1 MFKCYPAAWRHYLH
15 VLLTSGALCYSTATP
30 ALGLGEISL
39 HSALN
44 QPLVA
49 EIALLDA
56 QALAEGELSVGL
68 AIADE
73 FNRAGIE
80 RVGLLNDLRF
90 TPVLRG
96 ERSVIRVTSN
106 KPVNEPFLNF
116 LLQLDQPQ
124 GRVVREYTV
133 LIDPPGSPGI
143 VPLAGV
149 EPVPVARSPAE
160 DVVPAQSPVMSSSD
174 GPGVV
179 DPTQEQLAAS
189 VLQNQQLQLSID
201 ELRAGLQTRDDQIAR
216 QHQQF
221 SELQAQ
227 LAEARQPRSEAVA
240 PLPVAV
246 APLSENG
253 KDSTPWRLIAL
264 SGFGG
269 LLLLG
274 LFLRHQ
280 RRQVA
285 DLPEPDVPHQPLPVI
300 EPRPLVERSIEPI
313 APDTTDR
320 LPLKNDDLSMD
331 LQWELVNPFDSAPD
345 PARPT
350 AINADR

>member
-1 MFKCYPAAWRHYLH
+1 MFKRFPAAWRHYLH
-15 VLLTSGALCYSTATP
+15 GVLASGMLCYSAATP

-44 QPLVA
+44 QPLMA

-68 AIADE
+68 ATADE
-73 FNRAGIE
+73 FKRAGIE
-80 RVGLLNDLRF
+80 RPGLLDDLRF

-160 DVVPAQSPVMSSSD
+160 DVVPAQPPVM
-174 GPGVV
+174 PGVV

-189 VLQNQQLQLSID
+189 VLQNQQLQHSID
-201 ELRAGLQTRDDQIAR
+201 ELRARLQTRDDQIAR

-227 LAEARQPRSEAVA
+227 LAVARQPRSEAVA

-246 APLSENG
+246 APLSERGN
-253 KDSTPWRLIAL
+253 DSMPWRLIAL

-274 LFLRHQ
+274 LFLRYQ
-280 RRQVA
+280 RRQVV
-285 DLPEPDVPHQPLPVI
+285 DLPEPDVPYQPLPVV
-300 EPRPLVERSIEPI
+300 EPGTRVERSVAPI
-313 APDTTDR
+313 VPYTADR

-331 LQWELVNPFDSAPD
+331 LQWELVHPFDSAPA

-350 AINADR
+350 AI